1 MANSSLHDLTAH
13 DNGSGIDV
21 CCSDRKVIENNVVL
35 DNSGLGIGVFFGSDS
50 HNVIRHNRVSG
61 NGRSGSWWRSNKATS
76 ARSSR
81 ATRSLGTCSS
91 GSSWTTRM
99 PIG

>member
-1 MANSSLHDLTAH
+1 MVNSSLHDLTAH

-61 NGRSGSWWRSNKATS
+61 NGEVGILVA
-76 ARSSR
+76 
-81 ATRSLGTCSS
+81 LQ
-91 GSSWTTRM
+91 
-99 PIG
+99 